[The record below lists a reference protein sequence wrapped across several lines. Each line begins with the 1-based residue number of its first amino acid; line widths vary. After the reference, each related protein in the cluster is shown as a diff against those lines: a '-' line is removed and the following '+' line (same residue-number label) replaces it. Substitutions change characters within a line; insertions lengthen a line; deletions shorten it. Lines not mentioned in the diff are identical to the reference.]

1 MTGKV
6 FSRAVRPPYDWGAL
20 VYHTE
25 SLGVR
30 SLPIALLTSTFAGLV
45 ISLQFGFFLARFGVQ
60 YTVGRV
66 VVLTLFRELAPVLTA
81 LTVGARI
88 GSGMAAELGAMT
100 VTEQVDAIRA
110 LGADPLRKLVVP
122 RVLAC
127 LLVLPTLTVLADV
140 IGLVA
145 GALVV
150 NAQYGISLD
159 MFFQGA
165 LDTVLLMD
173 FVSGVIKGAVFG
185 VIIGLV
191 GCFKGLTVEGG
202 TEGVGRATTQT
213 VAIYLRLRLPGRL
226 LHHQAHALLL
236 ATCARP
242 PRSPSLE
249 FHQPTPGEELIRFE
263 HLKKSFGPKRVYRR
277 PGALGARGR
286 DAGGDRRLGHG
297 QERAAQVPHR
307 PAVPG
312 RGAHPL
318 PGAGPDALPR
328 GGLRRGAPPRGHGVP
343 GRGAVRLAHR
353 GRERGLPA
361 ARALPGAVAPRS
373 CARRVA
379 EKLALVNLPG
389 TEGMMPADLS
399 GGMRKRVGLARA
411 IATDPEVIL
420 WDEPTTGPGSRHHR
434 RASTR

>member
-1 MTGKV
+1 MSTSTPMPSMEAGTDSGTEPLPEESGLSLGARIRQRLEVLGAMMVMTGKV

-20 VYHTE
+20 VFHTE

-30 SLPIALLTSTFAGLV
+30 SMPIALLTSTFAGLV

-88 GSGMAAELGAMT
+88 GSGIAAELGAMT

-150 NAQYGISLD
+150 NIQYGISLD
-159 MFFQGA
+159 LFFQGA
-165 LDTVLLMD
+165 LDTVFMSD

-185 VIIGLV
+185 ITIGLV

-213 VAIYLRLRLPGRL
+213 VAITSVTVCLADFFITKISLYL
-226 LHHQAHALLL
+226 
-236 ATCARP
+236 
-242 PRSPSLE
+242 
-249 FHQPTPGEELIRFE
+249 
-263 HLKKSFGPKRVYRR
+263 
-277 PGALGARGR
+277 
-286 DAGGDRRLGHG
+286 
-297 QERAAQVPHR
+297 
-307 PAVPG
+307 
-312 RGAHPL
+312 
-318 PGAGPDALPR
+318 
-328 GGLRRGAPPRGHGVP
+328 
-343 GRGAVRLAHR
+343 
-353 GRERGLPA
+353 
-361 ARALPGAVAPRS
+361 
-373 CARRVA
+373 
-379 EKLALVNLPG
+379 
-389 TEGMMPADLS
+389 
-399 GGMRKRVGLARA
+399 
-411 IATDPEVIL
+411 
-420 WDEPTTGPGSRHHR
+420 
-434 RASTR
+434 